1 MWNKVGRSPTVL
13 PGLASVERKITLS
26 LDLVAEEED
35 LEARLDEDLYRV
47 LFYISPI

>member
-1 MWNKVGRSPTVL
+1 MWNKVGRSRQSCQDLLV
-13 PGLASVERKITLS
+13 SKEITLS
-26 LDLVAEEED
+26 LDLVAEED

>member
-1 MWNKVGRSPTVL
+1 MVGRSRQSCQDLLV
-13 PGLASVERKITLS
+13 SKEITLS